1 MGLQGKNALVTG
13 ATSGIGRATAE
24 ALAEGGASVVVS
36 GRDSSRGAEVVEAIE
51 RLGGQASFVPC
62 DLNSS
67 EDIQRL
73 VDSAEP
79 VDVLVNNG
87 GVFPFA
93 ATHETGEQLFD
104 ETFAVNVRAPFMLT
118 GALAPKMAARSG
130 GAIVNVTTMAAE
142 FGLPGAA
149 LYGASKAAL
158 GLLTK
163 AWAAEYSSQGVR
175 VNAISPGPTRTPGTE
190 PMGEAI
196 DQLAQNLPLDR
207 PASATE
213 IAAAAVFLASDQA
226 SFINGAV
233 VPVDGGRTA
242 V

>member
-1 MGLQGKNALVTG
+1 MGLQGKTALVTG
-13 ATSGIGRATAE
+13 ATSGIGRATAQ
-24 ALAEGGASVVVS
+24 ALAGRGAHVVLS
-36 GRDSSRGAEVVEAIE
+36 GRDQARASEVTDEIKAQGGEATFIAADLEQSSDVARLAEAC
-51 RLGGQASFVPC
+51 GQ
-62 DLNSS
+62 
-67 EDIQRL
+67 I
-73 VDSAEP
+73 
-79 VDVLVNNG
+79 DVLVNNG

-93 ATHETGEQLFD
+93 PTHETSEALFD
-104 ETFAVNVRAPFMLT
+104 ETFAVNVKAPFMLT
-118 GALAPKMAARSG
+118 AALAPRMADNGG

-190 PMGEAI
+190 PMGDAI
-196 DQLAQNLPLDR
+196 DQLASTLPLER
-207 PASATE
+207 PAEADE
-213 IAAAAVFLASDQA
+213 IAAAAAFLASDEA